1 MCWVQSPCLIC
12 HNYFFVSDTKV
23 PTFTI
28 LFIVLYNSIALY
40 FGIVTKKTKNMVSKV
55 KENERTHETC
65 TKALIPVRD
74 ALDILSGKWKLPI
87 IIALKFGNKRFSELA
102 KQVHGITDKMLSKE
116 LRELEMNELVKRT
129 VFDSVPVVVE
139 YSMTPYGQTL
149 EKLIEELQVWGTQ
162 HRKRILRK
170 GK

>member
-1 MCWVQSPCLIC
+1 MGL
-12 HNYFFVSDTKV
+12 K
-23 PTFTI
+23 
-28 LFIVLYNSIALY
+28 A
-40 FGIVTKKTKNMVSKV
+40 
-55 KENERTHETC
+55 KENGRTHESC

-87 IIALKFGNKRFSELA
+87 LIALSFGNKRFSELG

-129 VFDSVPVVVE
+129 VYDTVPVIVE
-139 YSMTPYGQTL
+139 YSMTSYGETL
-149 EKLIEELQVWGTQ
+149 EKLIDELQAWGTQ